1 MDPSLIHHDL
11 LDVQM
16 SDFSGFCL
24 FWAISHQLLYDF
36 FESSVIS

>member
-1 MDPSLIHHDL
+1 MDPSLIHHDP

-16 SDFSGFCL
+16 SDFSGLAAFGGY
-24 FWAISHQLLYDF
+24 ISPNAPRL